1 MSFYLQPSFFILLA
15 AAVVPAAVLGFAG
28 RRIKYYGLAASVFF
42 LALLFGS
49 DLQGFLAF
57 AFFVALAFAVT
68 RWEFASWQSGQ
79 KSMAKYRV
87 ALMAVIAPLVV
98 YKVGAVFDQNLLGF
112 IGISY
117 ITFKA
122 VQVVLEIRDGLI
134 KEMSPFD
141 YLYFLLFFAPFTS
154 GPIDRSRRFSAD
166 ANRTYTAAEYA
177 DLLSRGILLLLAG
190 ACYQMVFGTICHH
203 FYTPEAFSADYSLL
217 HNVGAAWKDAFA
229 YGFYLFF
236 DFAGYSMMAMGAS
249 YCFGIK
255 TPRNFRAPFIA
266 KDVKEFWDRWHMTL
280 SFWLRDFVFMRF
292 VRSATRHKWFKTRLT
307 TACVGYILDFALMG
321 VWHGITA
328 DYIVYG
334 FFYGFLLAGTDIYQK
349 KCPFHKK
356 HKGDWWYKLV
366 CWAVTINLVMFAM
379 SIFSGQAHLIVSG
392 LVHG

>member
-15 AAVVPAAVLGFAG
+15 VAVVPAAVLGFAG
-28 RRIKYYGLAASVFF
+28 RRIKYYGFVASLFF
-42 LALLFGS
+42 LSMLFGR

-57 AFFVALAFAVT
+57 LFFVVLAFGVT
-68 RWEFASWQSGQ
+68 RWELASWKRGQ
-79 KSMAKYRV
+79 KSMAKFYV
-87 ALMAVIAPLVV
+87 SLAAVIAPLVI
-98 YKVGAVFDQNLLGF
+98 YKVGAVFDENLLGF

-134 KEMSPFD
+134 KELSAFD

-154 GPIDRSRRFSAD
+154 GPIDRSRRFSED
-166 ANRTYTAAEYA
+166 ANRTYTASEYA

-203 FYTPEAFSADYSLL
+203 FYTPEAFSADHSLL
-217 HNVGAAWKDAFA
+217 YNMAAAWKDAFA

-236 DFAGYSMMAMGAS
+236 DFAGYSLMAMGAS
-249 YCFGIK
+249 YCFGIR

-292 VRSATRHKWFKTRLT
+292 VRSATRHKWFKSRLT
-307 TACVGYILDFALMG
+307 CACVGYIIDFGLMG
-321 VWHGITA
+321 VWHGITV

-334 FFYGFLLAGTDIYQK
+334 FFYGFLLAATDIYQK

-356 HKGDWWYKLV
+356 HKKDTWYKLV

-379 SIFSGQAHLIVSG
+379 SIFSGQAHIIVAGLI
-392 LVHG
+392 HG